1 MDPVTV
7 IYPDL
12 RSAHT
17 GITITTPMLAL
28 LTDTTGLNTLW
39 AASSSA
45 RDPGITGTT
54 VEVTTVAA
62 TTAVGTTETA
72 TTDTVSTAGTEIGIV
87 GVIGTVG
94 VTGTVGA
101 ASEAAIGETTDSE
114 AMVDSTAV
122 AVSMVEAA
130 DSMAAVAD
138 STVEVVTAEVTGTT
152 NQRRG

>member
-1 MDPVTV
+1 MVPVTV
-7 IYPDL
+7 TYPDL

-45 RDPGITGTT
+45 RDLGITGTT
-54 VEVTTVAA
+54 VEATTVAA

-72 TTDTVSTAGTEIGIV
+72 TTDAASTAGTEIGIV
-87 GVIGTVG
+87 GV
-94 VTGTVGA
+94 TGTVGADSTA
-101 ASEAAIGETTDSE
+101 ASEAAIGEARDTE
-114 AMVDSTAV
+114 ATVASMAVAGSTA
-122 AVSMVEAA
+122 AAASMVEA
-130 DSMAAVAD
+130 
-138 STVEVVTAEVTGTT
+138 VTGAT